1 MAFPFTT
8 PDLFSLEGR
17 RALLTLTLGLMALGL
32 VLRLG
37 LLAFSEPAA
46 LLQPT
51 NWLPLVVAATLL
63 LIARRRWPLRIIVT
77 LSVLVFSL
85 VALQD
90 LREALLL
97 GNLPRGLSLWTPAV
111 IIEVF
116 LLLGSSAGLAVTGAF
131 GALLLGVLL
140 WHLPLALVIQQAW
153 INLVLATL
161 LLTWLGYG
169 LSRFL
174 ERTYQRQESSSAALV
189 EARQDAL
196 TRVLG
201 RAAIEDE
208 LSLALERAEAHGGP
222 LSLVVCDLDHFKA
235 VNDRHGHAVGDEVLR
250 GVARLLR
257 RSVGQGNSVGRWGG
271 EEFLLVV
278 PISKPDALGLAEQL
292 RRDIQASQVAGLRV
306 TVSLGVAA
314 YRSGESAT
322 SVFARADRRL
332 YAAKRAGRNTVR

>member
-1 MAFPFTT
+1 MT

-17 RALLTLTLGLMALGL
+17 RALLTLTLALMVLGL
-32 VLRLG
+32 LLRLG
-37 LLAFSEPAA
+37 LFAFSEPVA
-46 LLQPT
+46 LTRPAS
-51 NWLPLVVAATLL
+51 WLPLGVAATLL
-63 LIARRRWPLRIIVT
+63 LMSRRRWPLRISVT
-77 LSVLVFSL
+77 LSVLVFAL

-90 LREALLL
+90 LLQALLI
-97 GNLPRGLSLWTPAV
+97 GSLPRGLSLWTPAV

-116 LLLGSSAGLAVTGAF
+116 LLLGSSAGLAVTGVL
-131 GALLLGVLL
+131 GTLLLGVLL

-153 INLVLATL
+153 VNLLLATL

-174 ERTYQRQESSSAALV
+174 ERAYRLQESSSAALV

-208 LSLALERAEAHGGP
+208 LDLALERAELHGSP
-222 LSLVVCDLDHFKA
+222 LSLVVCDLDHFKT

-250 GVARLLR
+250 GVAKLLR
-257 RSVGQGNSVGRWGG
+257 RSVGQGSSVGRWGG

-278 PISKPDALGLAEQL
+278 PLSKPDALGLAEQL

>member
-1 MAFPFTT
+1 MAFPFMT

-17 RALLTLTLGLMALGL
+17 RALLTLTLALMVLGL
-32 VLRLG
+32 LLRLG
-37 LLAFSEPAA
+37 LFAFGEPAA
-46 LLQPT
+46 LARPAS
-51 NWLPLVVAATLL
+51 WFPLVVAATLL
-63 LIARRRWPLRIIVT
+63 LVSRRSWPLRISVT
-77 LSVLVFSL
+77 LSVLVFAL

-90 LREALLL
+90 LLQALLI
-97 GNLPRGLSLWTPAV
+97 GSLPRGLSLWTPAV

-116 LLLGSSAGLAVTGAF
+116 LLLGSSAGLAVTGLF

-153 INLVLATL
+153 INLLLATL

-174 ERTYQRQESSSAALV
+174 ERAHRMQESSSAALV

-208 LSLALERAEAHGGP
+208 LDLALERAELHGSP
-222 LSLVVCDLDHFKA
+222 LSLVVCDLDHFKT

-250 GVARLLR
+250 GVAKLLR
-257 RSVGQGNSVGRWGG
+257 RSVGQGSSVGRWGG

-278 PISKPDALGLAEQL
+278 PLAKPDALGLAEQL

>member
-1 MAFPFTT
+1 MAFPFMT

-17 RALLTLTLGLMALGL
+17 RALLSLTLGLMVLGL
-32 VLRLG
+32 LLRLG

-46 LLQPT
+46 LARPAS
-51 NWLPLVVAATLL
+51 WLPLVVAATLL
-63 LIARRRWPLRIIVT
+63 LISRRRWPLRISVT
-77 LSVLVFSL
+77 LSVLVFAL

-90 LREALLL
+90 LLQALLI
-97 GNLPRGLSLWTPAV
+97 GSLPSGLSLWTPAV
-111 IIEVF
+111 LLEVF
-116 LLLGSSAGLAVTGAF
+116 LLLGSSAGLAVTGLF
-131 GALLLGVLL
+131 GTLLL
-140 WHLPLALVIQQAW
+140 WHLPLALAIQQAW

-174 ERTYQRQESSSAALV
+174 ERAYRMQESSSAALV

-208 LSLALERAEAHGGP
+208 LDLALERAELHGSP
-222 LSLVVCDLDHFKA
+222 LSLVVCDLDHFKT

-257 RSVGQGNSVGRWGG
+257 RSLGRWGG

-278 PISKPDALGLAEQL
+278 PLAKPDALRLAEQL
-292 RRDIQASQVAGLRV
+292 RRDIQANQVAGLRV

>member
-1 MAFPFTT
+1 MAFPLITL
-8 PDLFSLEGR
+8 DLFSLEGR
-17 RALLTLTLGLMALGL
+17 RALLTLTLGLMVLGL
-32 VLRLG
+32 LLRLG
-37 LLAFSEPAA
+37 LSALNAPASLAQPATWG
-46 LLQPT
+46 PV
-51 NWLPLVVAATLL
+51 VVAAVLL
-63 LIARRRWPLRIIVT
+63 LASRWRWPLRISVV

-90 LREALLL
+90 LRLALTL
-97 GNLPRGLSLWTPAV
+97 GSLPSGLSLWTPAV
-111 IIEVF
+111 ILEVF
-116 LLLGSSAGLAVTGAF
+116 LLLGSSAGLAVIGLLGTG
-131 GALLLGVLL
+131 LLGVLL

-153 INLVLATL
+153 VNLVLATL

-174 ERTYQRQESSSAALV
+174 ERAHQMHQSSHAALV

-208 LSLALERAEAHGGP
+208 LQLALERAESHGGP
-222 LSLVVCDLDHFKA
+222 LSLIVCDLDHFKA

-250 GVARLLR
+250 GVAKLLR
-257 RSVGQGNSVGRWGG
+257 RSVGQGSVGRWGG

-278 PISKPDALGLAEQL
+278 PLAKPDALGLAEQL
-292 RRDIQASQVAGLRV
+292 RRDIQVSQVAGLRV

-314 YRSGESAT
+314 YRSSESAD
-322 SVFARADRRL
+322 SVFARADQRL